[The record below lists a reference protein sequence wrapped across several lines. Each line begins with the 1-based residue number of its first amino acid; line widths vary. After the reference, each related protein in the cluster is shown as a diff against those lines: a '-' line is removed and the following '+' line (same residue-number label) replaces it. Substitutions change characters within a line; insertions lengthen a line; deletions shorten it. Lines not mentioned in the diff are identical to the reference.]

1 MEANLSIIYISALF
15 LLLAP
20 SVIAQPVIFDITKY
34 GGAPNGDLT
43 SSLERAWKAACEST
57 SASKVFVPKNTY
69 NLKQIEL
76 NGPCKAPIELHIEGD
91 IVAPKDPNQFDAD
104 AQWVRFGN
112 VDSFTLSGG
121 ATFDG
126 QGSTAW
132 KQNNCHKTWNCKKLS
147 MNFGFNFMNNSII
160 RDITSKHSKHFHVN
174 VLGCRNITFSKFSIE
189 APAESPNTD
198 GIHIGRST
206 QVKILHS
213 NIATGDD
220 CISLGDGSREVTVED
235 VTCGPGHGISVG
247 SLGKYEY
254 EEPVEGL
261 VVKNCTFKNTDNGVR
276 IKTWPGTSVK
286 ISVSRLHFE
295 NLVMI
300 NVTNPIIIDQEY
312 CPWNQCSK
320 QTPSKVKISKV
331 SFNNIRGTST
341 TKEGMILVCSSGVPC
356 EEVKLTN
363 INLRFQGTL
372 ATATCKNIKPQVFGN
387 VPICTP

>member
-1 MEANLSIIYISALF
+1 
-15 LLLAP
+15 
-20 SVIAQPVIFDITKY
+20 
-34 GGAPNGDLT
+34 
-43 SSLERAWKAACEST
+43 
-57 SASKVFVPKNTY
+57 
-69 NLKQIEL
+69 
-76 NGPCKAPIELHIEGD
+76 
-91 IVAPKDPNQFDAD
+91 
-104 AQWVRFGN
+104 
-112 VDSFTLSGG
+112 
-121 ATFDG
+121 
-126 QGSTAW
+126 
-132 KQNNCHKTWNCKKLS
+132 
-147 MNFGFNFMNNSII
+147 MNNSII

-206 QVKILHS
+206 QVNILHS
-213 NIATGDD
+213 NIGTGDD

-261 VVKNCTFKNTDNGVR
+261 IVKNCTFKNTDNG
-276 IKTWPGTSVK
+276 
-286 ISVSRLHFE
+286 
-295 NLVMI
+295 
-300 NVTNPIIIDQEY
+300 
-312 CPWNQCSK
+312 
-320 QTPSKVKISKV
+320 TPSKVKISKV

-372 ATATCKNIKPQVFGN
+372 ATATCKNIKPQIFGN

>member
-1 MEANLSIIYISALF
+1 MEANLSVIYISALF

-20 SVIAQPVIFDITKY
+20 SIIAQPVIFDITKY

-69 NLKQIEL
+69 NLRQIEL
-76 NGPCKAPIELHIEGD
+76 NGPCKAPIELHIEGN
-91 IVAPKDPNQFDAD
+91 IVAPEDPNQFDAD
-104 AQWVRFGN
+104 AQWVRFGH

-132 KQNNCHKTWNCKKLS
+132 KKNNCHKTWNCEKLS

-174 VLGCRNITFSKFSIE
+174 VLGCQNITFSKFSIE

-213 NIATGDD
+213 NIGTGDD

-247 SLGKYEY
+247 SLGKYDY

-261 VVKNCTFKNTDNGVR
+261 IVKNCTFKNTDNGVR
-276 IKTWPGTSVK
+276 IKTWPGTSVE
-286 ISVSRLHFE
+286 I
-295 NLVMI
+295 
-300 NVTNPIIIDQEY
+300 
-312 CPWNQCSK
+312 
-320 QTPSKVKISKV
+320 PSLDCVL
-331 SFNNIRGTST
+331 R
-341 TKEGMILVCSSGVPC
+341 ILS
-356 EEVKLTN
+356 
-363 INLRFQGTL
+363 
-372 ATATCKNIKPQVFGN
+372 
-387 VPICTP
+387 